1 MANLAVYKVTLAVA
15 VLLLCLI
22 CAVLYVILYRLDKLR
37 YGQEDMQ
44 LMDHVVI
51 VGKIVISMVLVSQ
64 LWLFDNNVDWC
75 LPFFLV
81 GCLLLFMCFRGSFR
95 EVRTAPDVGIQ
106 ASTLAA
112 LLFASGACLALV
124 YYSAFQ
130 IMGGSYDSLSLLLHR
145 FFLYGGGALL
155 CVLMAVGWSIY
166 QEHAATA
173 NQQQSMVKASLA
185 PAYHEDGRVSAFV

>member
-1 MANLAVYKVTLAVA
+1 MQIVDHAVIA
-15 VLLLCLI
+15 
-22 CAVLYVILYRLDKLR
+22 
-37 YGQEDMQ
+37 
-44 LMDHVVI
+44 
-51 VGKIVISMVLVSQ
+51 GKIVISMVLVSQ
-64 LWLFDNNVDWC
+64 LWLFDNNTDLC
-75 LPFFLV
+75 LPFFLA

-95 EVRTAPDVGIQ
+95 EVRTAADVGMH

-130 IMGGSYDSLSLLLHR
+130 IMGSNGLSLLLHR

-166 QEHAATA
+166 QEHTTSA
-173 NQQQSMVKASLA
+173 NQQQSMVKAGLV
-185 PAYHEDGRVSAFV
+185 PAHHEDGRISAFV